1 MKKRNFAHFQ
11 EIPSV
16 MNRLLYFVLTLMIS
30 VLGLNGQ
37 TLQDGIKQLEN
48 ENYETALNTFTKL
61 SNADG
66 KNALYQ
72 YYIGEV
78 YYALE
83 NTDAAR
89 TAYNKGLAIN
99 PKCDEC
105 RIGLGKLEIDKK
117 NLAEAKKQFES
128 ALKGNGKN
136 HAIIDMVGMAYLY
149 NKNPQAQQALE
160 YFTKARDLDP
170 KIVKYWIHKGD
181 AHVLADDLGAAMTAY
196 EVAVE
201 KNKNEPET
209 YVKMARIWNS
219 SGKYE
224 LAIEKLENAVKLDA
238 NNALVYK
245 ELYESY
251 IKSRNFSKVIPVLEK
266 YVALAGDDI
275 GAKVRLVK
283 FLCFQAKDYERAIEE
298 GNKII
303 KTNPEQYTIN
313 RWLAWSYAETNRA
326 QESFN
331 ANKQLFDTAGKNPE
345 IKLYASD
352 YEYFGKAS
360 AKLKK
365 MDTAEWAYKKVVEQD
380 SSRQLDVYGILA
392 KAYYD
397 NKDYVNAEKY
407 YVAKNNLKKLNNSEL
422 YYLAQAQFFNEA
434 YSRADSSFAMVLE
447 STPNYAPAWIMRA
460 KCNVNLDPDNVNFLA
475 KPYFEK
481 YVEVAE
487 VDKAKEY
494 VKKNLILAYNYLG
507 VYFVQQNDNTTAKS
521 WFARTITLDPN
532 DATASD
538 ALRILNKK

>member
-1 MKKRNFAHFQ
+1 
-11 EIPSV
+11 
-16 MNRLLYFVLTLMIS
+16 
-30 VLGLNGQ
+30 
-37 TLQDGIKQLEN
+37 
-48 ENYETALNTFTKL
+48 
-61 SNADG
+61 
-66 KNALYQ
+66 
-72 YYIGEV
+72 
-78 YYALE
+78 
-83 NTDAAR
+83 
-89 TAYNKGLAIN
+89 
-99 PKCDEC
+99 
-105 RIGLGKLEIDKK
+105 
-117 NLAEAKKQFES
+117 
-128 ALKGNGKN
+128 
-136 HAIIDMVGMAYLY
+136 
-149 NKNPQAQQALE
+149 
-160 YFTKARDLDP
+160 
-170 KIVKYWIHKGD
+170 
-181 AHVLADDLGAAMTAY
+181 MTAY

-365 MDTAEWAYKKVVEQD
+365 WTQ
-380 SSRQLDVYGILA
+380 RNGPT
-392 KAYYD
+392 
-397 NKDYVNAEKY
+397 
-407 YVAKNNLKKLNNSEL
+407 
-422 YYLAQAQFFNEA
+422 
-434 YSRADSSFAMVLE
+434 R
-447 STPNYAPAWIMRA
+447 
-460 KCNVNLDPDNVNFLA
+460 
-475 KPYFEK
+475 
-481 YVEVAE
+481 
-487 VDKAKEY
+487 
-494 VKKNLILAYNYLG
+494 
-507 VYFVQQNDNTTAKS
+507 KS
-521 WFARTITLDPN
+521 WSKIVQDNWMSMEFWPRHIMIIRTMLMRKNIMLPKT
-532 DATASD
+532 T
-538 ALRILNKK
+538 